1 MYMPSSL
8 PSIFPSIFGK
18 QPTKETPAQAAAKR
32 AAADAERA
40 QAKRAAAD
48 VSAPKEPSPP
58 AFARPTSK
66 APARGRVVVGNTMM
80 KVQAGIENCICSE
93 LFAEGSY
100 KNAHKLE
107 CAIEYSS
114 MCDSRLNEFINDKYV
129 ALIQNIIYG
138 NEEEPI
144 EDQWDDVKTEI
155 ERQQSFVHR
164 EVALDIKLVILQFK
178 NKPALLK
185 YEYIKKNEFDTKLYK
200 RDYPAD
206 LEKVIM
212 IMERM
217 RLPVENFNALGLAQK
232 LIESGIMSCDYKY
245 NNTGQYDTE
254 TGATIDVLIDWD
266 TKHQTILNEADKSNK
281 IKLVS
286 FMMLEYIMHLLILV
300 YNASNNIRPAPET
313 GIDAELENRINLFK
327 HVRIQLKG
335 YYPEIFSQK
344 TEEAVGIITDVLSA
358 AFDIFLKDEKG
369 LTMLQNLVH
378 YNLFKSLGK
387 PQDDLD
393 ELLAR
398 LAGDIHKILQ
408 MEITYPLPHTMSI
421 AEQIKT
427 QYTLLT
433 TKGSLGGSRKRSKT
447 KRRRSHKKKKNTRKM
462 FR

>member
-1 MYMPSSL
+1 MYMPFSL
-8 PSIFPSIFGK
+8 PSIFGK
-18 QPTKETPAQAAAKR
+18 QPTKQTPAQAVAER

-40 QAKRAAAD
+40 QAKRAAAAD

-66 APARGRVVVGNTMM
+66 APARGRVVVGNTM

-114 MCDSRLNEFINDKYV
+114 MCDSRLNEFKNDKYV

-138 NEEEPI
+138 NKEEPI
-144 EDQWDDVKTEI
+144 EEQWGDVKKEI
-155 ERQQSFVHR
+155 ERQQSFVQDQ
-164 EVALDIKLVILQFK
+164 VALDIKLVILQFK

-185 YEYIKKNEFDTKLYK
+185 YEYIKNNEFDTKLYK

-300 YNASNNIRPAPET
+300 YNASNDIRPAPET
-313 GIDAELENRINLFK
+313 GIDAELENRINLFT

-335 YYPEIFSQK
+335 YNTEIFSQK
-344 TEEAVGIITDVLSA
+344 TEDAVGIITDVLST

-421 AEQIKT
+421 AKQIKT

-433 TKGSLGGSRKRSKT
+433 PKGSLGGTRKRPKT
-447 KRRRSHKKKKNTRKM
+447 KRRRSHKKKKGTRKM